1 VATTTGERNL
11 MPVNRRILFVIP
23 ALLLAA
29 SCSSADTL
37 ATVNENQ
44 IARSDL
50 TALRP
55 SYSDTSTVTGEQLR
69 SDLTLLILVEA
80 VADAASDQFGY
91 EIGESEIEQRLAN
104 PPARYASLIAPVDQ
118 SADITDEAIKTTV
131 RQTLLRDAV
140 LPELAKVDSGG
151 FDSLLAQR
159 PQAVSRSC
167 VRHISVA
174 TVEEADAVLL
184 RLESGEDFE
193 AVAAEVSLDQASP
206 GGLIMTPAGECLVWL
221 SGAGVELANLAATVP
236 LNTPAG
242 PVAAQGQWEVIVVV
256 DRIGPGNA
264 AELTADPMEFLDPD
278 YISALYTPWLNDA
291 VRVANID
298 VSPTVGR
305 WSETGIGIVAPGE

>member
-1 VATTTGERNL
+1 
-11 MPVNRRILFVIP
+11 MPVIRRILFAIAV
-23 ALLLAA
+23 LLLAA

-37 ATVNENQ
+37 ATVNETQ

-55 SYSDTSTVTGEQLR
+55 SYSDTSTATGEQLR

-91 EIGESEIEQRLAN
+91 EVDESEIEERLAN
-104 PPARYASLIAPVDQ
+104 PPPRYASVIVPADQ
-118 SADITDEAIKTTV
+118 SADITEDAIKTTV

-140 LPELAKVDSGG
+140 LPALAKAESGG
-151 FDSLLAQR
+151 FESLLEQR
-159 PQAVSRSC
+159 PQDVSRSC
-167 VRHISVA
+167 IRHISVA
-174 TVEEADAVLL
+174 TVEEAEAVLA

-193 AVAAEVSLDQASP
+193 AVASEVSLDQTSP

-221 SGAGVELANLAATVP
+221 SGAGAELATLAATVP

-242 PVAAQGQWEVIVVV
+242 PVASQGQWEVILVV
-256 DRIGPGNA
+256 DRIAPA
-264 AELTADPMEFLDPD
+264 TAEELAADPMEYLDPD